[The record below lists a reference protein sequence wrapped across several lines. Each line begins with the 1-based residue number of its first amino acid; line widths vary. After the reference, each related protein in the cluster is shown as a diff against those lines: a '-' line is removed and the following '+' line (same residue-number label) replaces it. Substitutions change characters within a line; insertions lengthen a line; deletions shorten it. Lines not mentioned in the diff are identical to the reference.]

1 MKNQRKTE
9 IKVGLTVLLAIIIF
23 LWIFGWAKNFSLRA
37 SENFVKVTFRN
48 VAGLEIGDPVTVNG
62 LRKGYVNKMKALSDQ
77 VIVELAVDKD
87 IELKDDAEFSI
98 TMLDLMGGKKVEI
111 YPGQATH
118 SLDLNKIHKGKFLS
132 DIPAVMALIGSV
144 QDDLVS
150 VMKDVKITLSSMNKL
165 LTDERLSSDLKNS
178 IQNLNQLTLEVNE
191 LIKQNKDDIKKLT
204 SNTISLTEKTQS
216 FIENNEKEFSD
227 VLRNLNS
234 VIMQSEKIMLD
245 VNKLTS
251 ETLNQQNNL
260 GKILYDEQVVND
272 IKNSLKQLNELTS
285 ILIEQLKGKGIN
297 VDANIF

>member
-23 LWIFGWAKNFSLRA
+23 LWIFGWAKNLSIRA

-62 LRKGYVNKMKALSDQ
+62 LRKGYVNKMKALSNQ
-77 VIVELAVDKD
+77 VIVELAVDND
-87 IELKDDAEFSI
+87 IQLKDDAEFSI

-111 YPGQATH
+111 YPGQ
-118 SLDLNKIHKGKFLS
+118 SSQLLDLTKTHEGKFLS

-144 QDDLVS
+144 QDDLIK

-165 LTDERLSSDLKNS
+165 LTDEKLSSDLKNS
-178 IQNLNQLTLEVNE
+178 LQNLNQLTLEVND

-204 SNTISLTEKTQS
+204 SNTIALTEKTQS
-216 FIENNEKEFSD
+216 FIENNEKEFTD
-227 VLRNLNS
+227 LLKNLNS
-234 VIMQSEKIMLD
+234 VVMQSEKIMKD

-251 ETLNQQNNL
+251 ETLKQENNL
-260 GKILYDEQVVND
+260 GKILYDEQMMSD
-272 IKNSLKQLNELTS
+272 IKNSLKQLNELTT